1 MRDVFYTILVIWI
14 LWRILHSVNVYRAK
28 KASANPSPSNTNTE
42 SRNVHSAEAAK
53 RKMADNEG
61 EYVEYEE
68 LK

>member
-28 KASANPSPSNTNTE
+28 KASTNPPSSAMNAE
-42 SRNVHSAEAAK
+42 SKNVHSAEAAR